1 MYFIYWNILYS
12 MAECQQFFFF
22 ILFLV
27 VTASLPLRATEQW
40 AQLNTSHGTIS
51 TTHSLLDLSF
61 FK

>member
-1 MYFIYWNILYS
+1 